1 MWKRT
6 DVADNWNLMD
16 TARNAFNLTNSPL
29 YPNLSNAEGSGNG
42 IDILS
47 NGFKV
52 RDSGTP
58 LNASG
63 GTYIYAAFAENPFK
77 LSLAR

>member
-58 LNASG
+58 LNANG
-63 GTYIYAAFAENPFK
+63 GTYIYAAFAEVPFRYAN
-77 LSLAR
+77 AR